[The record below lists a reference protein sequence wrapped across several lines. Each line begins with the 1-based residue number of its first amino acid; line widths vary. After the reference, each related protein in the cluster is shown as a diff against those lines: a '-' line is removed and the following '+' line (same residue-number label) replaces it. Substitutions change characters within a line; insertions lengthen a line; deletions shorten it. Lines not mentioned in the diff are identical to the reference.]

1 MLKMTEILAQF
12 LFEKTTKNTV
22 RYMEIPQ
29 LGKSAVI
36 GTLYVQKSALP
47 TEIPKTIEVIVKCLS

>member
-1 MLKMTEILAQF
+1 VNEFTAQF

-29 LGKSAVI
+29 EGKTAFI

-47 TEIPKTIEVIVKCLS
+47 AELPKFIEVDVKWE

>member
-1 MLKMTEILAQF
+1 MNEFVAQF

-29 LGKSAVI
+29 TGQSAVI
-36 GTLYVQKSALP
+36 GTIYIQKSALP
-47 TEIPKTIEVIVKCLS
+47 KDLPKTLEVMVKW